1 MKVLMQISVLVITVL
16 FLMVGFCYGQ
26 GVAEQFRRNCY
37 TKGLEH
43 AVKGNFNES
52 KEEFQKALKFD
63 PYYES
68 AKRAVKVIEDAFAQK
83 IKNTTAIHL
92 LKGIDFEEKKLWDES
107 ISEFNLA
114 IEINPRYA
122 EVYCIRSIIYLIKG
136 QYDKAISDCNTAIE
150 INPKCAWAYNNRG
163 IAYDQCKGQHDKAI
177 SDLTMA
183 IELKPIYADAYNNR
197 GIAYAINGQF
207 DLACSD
213 WRQAWVLGLFI
224 TYELAKRNGHCK

>member
-26 GVAEQFRRNCY
+26 SVAEQFRRSCY

-43 AVKGNFNES
+43 AVNGDFNEA

-92 LKGIDFEEKKLWDES
+92 LKRIDFEEKKLWDDS
-107 ISEFNLA
+107 ISEFN
-114 IEINPRYA
+114 
-122 EVYCIRSIIYLIKG
+122 
-136 QYDKAISDCNTAIE
+136 
-150 INPKCAWAYNNRG
+150 W
-163 IAYDQCKGQHDKAI
+163 
-177 SDLTMA
+177 A
-183 IELKPIYADAYNNR
+183 IELKTIYADAYNNR
-197 GIAYAINGQF
+197 GIAYAINH
-207 DLACSD
+207 S
-213 WRQAWVLGLFI
+213 LFNF
-224 TYELAKRNGHCK
+224 LLLS

>member
-1 MKVLMQISVLVITVL
+1 M
-16 FLMVGFCYGQ
+16 
-26 GVAEQFRRNCY
+26 
-37 TKGLEH
+37 
-43 AVKGNFNES
+43 KGNFNEA
-52 KEEFQKALKFD
+52 KEKFQKALKFD

-83 IKNTTAIHL
+83 IKNMTAIHL
-92 LKGIDFEEKKLWDES
+92 LKGIDFEEKKLWDDS

-114 IEINPRYA
+114 IEINSRYA
-122 EVYCIRSIIYLIKG
+122 AVYCIRSIIYLVKG
-136 QYDKAISDCNTAIE
+136 QYDKAISDCNTAIK

-163 IAYDQCKGQHDKAI
+163 
-177 SDLTMA
+177 M
-183 IELKPIYADAYNNR
+183 
-197 GIAYAINGQF
+197 AYAINGQF